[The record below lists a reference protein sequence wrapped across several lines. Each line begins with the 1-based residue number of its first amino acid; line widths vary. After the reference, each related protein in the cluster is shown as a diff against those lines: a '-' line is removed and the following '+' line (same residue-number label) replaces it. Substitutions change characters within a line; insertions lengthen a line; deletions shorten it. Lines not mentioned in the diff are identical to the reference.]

1 VDGAGQM
8 THFVKDDGYNT
19 FRLPVAWQFFTNYVL
34 GDPINAD
41 NMAKYDALVQ
51 VRIPLR
57 CEDTEVDLW
66 VLDRRVWLP
75 AHSASSTCTTMLV
88 GNAA

>member
-1 VDGAGQM
+1 M

-57 CEDTEVDLW
+57 CEDTG
-66 VLDRRVWLP
+66 
-75 AHSASSTCTTMLV
+75 S
-88 GNAA
+88 